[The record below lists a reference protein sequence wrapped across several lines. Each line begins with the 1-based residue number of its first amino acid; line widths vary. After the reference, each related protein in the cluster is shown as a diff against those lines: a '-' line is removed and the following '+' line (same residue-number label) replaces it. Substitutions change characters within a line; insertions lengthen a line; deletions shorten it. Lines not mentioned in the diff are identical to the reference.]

1 MPNFTTSFKPS
12 KPYPRI
18 NMSTTVLLPMF
29 FANIRGWQLIL
40 IILVFLL
47 FFVLIPGIFGFV
59 LGRRTSGDKTARRR
73 RCK

>member
-1 MPNFTTSFKPS
+1 
-12 KPYPRI
+12 
-18 NMSTTVLLPMF
+18 MF

-47 FFVLIPGIFGFV
+47 LFVLIPGIFGFV